1 MREFFTTG
9 CVSFRTGSSR
19 EISEA
24 SLGESAPRKMRK
36 LGKLALAHAVAC
48 CGIAPS
54 GARRREG
61 EVAPGPAA
69 DAAGCTE
76 IAAPRL
82 TSRSRAERSF
92 PQLTQQVVKKSP
104 LRGSPRVGGS
114 RFGWSQLGVES
125 KKTRPEGIPAVVWRR
140 LDDGVRIRRCW
151 GCGGRGLRRGCWSFR

>member
-9 CVSFRTGSSR
+9 CVSFRTGRSR

-61 EVAPGPAA
+61 GKVAPGPAA
-69 DAAGCTE
+69 DTAGCKE
-76 IAAPRL
+76 VAAPRL
-82 TSRSRAERSF
+82 TSRSRAERSLKVL
-92 PQLTQQVVKKSP
+92 QK
-104 LRGSPRVGGS
+104 
-114 RFGWSQLGVES
+114 
-125 KKTRPEGIPAVVWRR
+125 
-140 LDDGVRIRRCW
+140 
-151 GCGGRGLRRGCWSFR
+151 